1 MDYDALLNELY
12 RLERFGIKLGLETI
26 TELLGHM
33 GNPHR
38 RFKTVHVTGANGE
51 GSVCADIASVLRKA
65 GYRTGLYTSPHL
77 VRVNERIQID
87 GRGISDADGARLFQE
102 MQPAVAE

>member
-38 RFKTVHVTGANGE
+38 RFKNVHLTGAEGE
-51 GSVCADIASVLRKA
+51 GSLCAYIASVLRKA
-65 GYRTGLYTSPHL
+65 GYRTGLYTSPPL
-77 VRVNERIQID
+77 VPVNERNQID
-87 GRGISDADGARLFQE
+87 RREISHTGVPPIYPE
-102 MQPAVAE
+102 